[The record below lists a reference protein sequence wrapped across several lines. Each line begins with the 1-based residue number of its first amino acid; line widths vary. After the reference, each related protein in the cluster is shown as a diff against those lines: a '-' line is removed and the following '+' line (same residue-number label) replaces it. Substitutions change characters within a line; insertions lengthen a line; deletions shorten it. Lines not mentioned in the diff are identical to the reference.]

1 MNLIT
6 KTFNELTTDEL
17 YKILRLRNEVFILEQ
32 ECPYQDIDDKDSE
45 SYHMFLKENNEIIA
59 YLRIIKKGISYKQIS
74 IGRVVVKKDYRF
86 KGIAK
91 DMLLKCLDFIENNL
105 GEKEIKIQAQSYLY
119 EFYSSLG
126 FKKIS
131 DIYLEDNIPHM
142 DMLYVK

>member
-74 IGRVVVKKDYRF
+74 IGRVVVKKDYRS

>member
-32 ECPYQDIDDKDSE
+32 ECPYQDIDDKDIE

>member
-1 MNLIT
+1 
-6 KTFNELTTDEL
+6 
-17 YKILRLRNEVFILEQ
+17 
-32 ECPYQDIDDKDSE
+32 
-45 SYHMFLKENNEIIA
+45 MFLKENNEIIA

-74 IGRVVVKKDYRF
+74 IGRVVVKKDYRS